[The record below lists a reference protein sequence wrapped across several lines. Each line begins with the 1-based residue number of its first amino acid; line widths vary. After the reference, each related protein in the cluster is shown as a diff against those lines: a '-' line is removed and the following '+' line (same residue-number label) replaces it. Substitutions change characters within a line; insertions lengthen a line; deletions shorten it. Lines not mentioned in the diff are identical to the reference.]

1 MSTLP
6 RDVRISTIHEIG
18 VKIDDYL
25 DVAKSE
31 TFKREGAQA
40 AYVNAAKHLINI
52 FNSLE
57 KELQNPAHAPAVPFA
72 KFWVQK
78 CLLTCEDLAKQASN
92 QTAAAKGAERQTSNI
107 VALLKQFHDL
117 EVVKKQRETE
127 VLPKVEPVQK
137 AVAVEAAPPA
147 PPAVVEE
154 AQRPRRIPKRTIKEQ
169 RLAEAAEAE
178 RKAAEAKAA
187 EEAAASA
194 KPAKKGKGRRRAGN
208 A

>member
-40 AYVNAAKHLINI
+40 AYVNAAKHIINI
-52 FNSLE
+52 FNALE
-57 KELQNPAHAPAVPFA
+57 KEAQNPAHAAAVPFA

-78 CLLTCEDLAKQASN
+78 CLLTCEDLAKQAVN

-107 VALLKQFHDL
+107 VALLKQLHDL
-117 EVVKKQRETE
+117 EVVKKKRETE
-127 VLPKVEPVQK
+127 VLPIIEPVQQT
-137 AVAVEAAPPA
+137 VVVEAAPPA
-147 PPAVVEE
+147 APEE
-154 AQRPRRIPKRTIKEQ
+154 APRRQRIPKRTIKEQ